1 MTSQKPLKFTWVPG
15 RRLFSD
21 RRFSYNLRFLPR
33 VAVKNQRGPPQ
44 HRYFIIFALGINHKT
59 APVEL
64 REQLAFAPEQ
74 VADALLD
81 LTAKTAVTDAVIV
94 STCNRTELYFSGS
107 DAQAKQVVSWL
118 ANFHQLD
125 ASAVQAHLYLHS
137 AEQATTHLMRVACGL
152 DSLVLGEPQILGQVK
167 QAYSQSRQLGT
178 IQPVFE
184 RLFQKTFAI
193 AKQVRTE
200 TDIGASAVSVAFAAV
215 TLAKQIFG
223 KLSDVQVLLI
233 GAGETIELVAKHLVE
248 QGAAHLTVAN
258 RSYDRAAGLAAQF
271 NGQVVSLSQVP
282 QALVD
287 ADVVISSTASTLP
300 IVGKGMVEQALKKR
314 RHKPMFLVDLA
325 VPRDIEAQVAELED
339 AYLYTVDDLQN
350 IVSQN
355 LQSRQHAAGQAEQMI
370 ATGVAEFSQW
380 LSIQGNIDW
389 VRDYRERCELVR
401 QDMLQRA
408 LNQLA
413 SGQDAEKVLTELSI
427 KLSNRLMHAPTRT
440 IRQLLQQDHA
450 PATEQATQGLINT
463 LLDV

>member
-1 MTSQKPLKFTWVPG
+1 M
-15 RRLFSD
+15 
-21 RRFSYNLRFLPR
+21 
-33 VAVKNQRGPPQ
+33 A
-44 HRYFIIFALGINHKT
+44 IFALGINHKT
-59 APVEL
+59 APVAL

-74 VADALLD
+74 IAEALLD

-107 DAQAKQVVSWL
+107 SEQSKQVIAWL
-118 ANFHQLD
+118 TQFHQLNRAD
-125 ASAVQAHLYLHS
+125 VEPHLYLHS
-137 AEQATTHLMRVACGL
+137 DDAASTHLMRVACGL

-184 RLFQKTFAI
+184 RLFQKTFAV
-193 AKQVRTE
+193 AKQVRTDTE
-200 TDIGASAVSVAFAAV
+200 IGASAVSVAFAAV
-215 TLAKQIFG
+215 TLARQIFG
-223 KLSDVQVLLI
+223 KLNDVKVLLI
-233 GAGETIELVAKHLVE
+233 GAGETIELVAKHLLE

-258 RSYDRAAGLAAQF
+258 RSYDRAAALAGQF
-271 NGQVVSLSQVP
+271 NGQVVTLSQVP

-325 VPRDIEAQVAELED
+325 VPRDIEAQVADLED

-350 IVSQN
+350 IVAQN
-355 LQSRQHAAGQAEQMI
+355 MQSRQHAAAQAEQMI
-370 ATGVAEFSQW
+370 AAGVADFSQW
-380 LSIQGNIDW
+380 LSLQGNIDW
-389 VRDYRERCELVR
+389 VRDYRERCEAVKQEL
-401 QDMLQRA
+401 LQRA

-413 SGQDAEKVLTELSI
+413 SGQSADKVMTELAT

-440 IRQLLQQDHA
+440 IRQLLQDDTTQ
-450 PATEQATQGLINT
+450 PQALINT

>member
-1 MTSQKPLKFTWVPG
+1 M
-15 RRLFSD
+15 
-21 RRFSYNLRFLPR
+21 
-33 VAVKNQRGPPQ
+33 
-44 HRYFIIFALGINHKT
+44 
-59 APVEL
+59 
-64 REQLAFAPEQ
+64 
-74 VADALLD
+74 
-81 LTAKTAVTDAVIV
+81 

-107 DAQAKQVVSWL
+107 SEQSKQVIDWL
-118 ANFHQLD
+118 AQFHQLNKQD
-125 ASAVQAHLYLHS
+125 VLPHLYLHS
-137 AEQATTHLMRVACGL
+137 DDAASAHLMRVACGL

-184 RLFQKTFAI
+184 RLFQKTFAV
-193 AKQVRTE
+193 AKQVRTDTE
-200 TDIGASAVSVAFAAV
+200 IGASAVSVAFAAV
-215 TLAKQIFG
+215 TLARQIFG
-223 KLSDVQVLLI
+223 KLNDVKVLLI
-233 GAGETIELVAKHLVE
+233 GAGETIELVAKHLLE

-258 RSYDRAAGLAAQF
+258 RSYDRAAALAAQF
-271 NGQVVSLSQVP
+271 NGQAISLAQVP

-350 IVSQN
+350 IVAQN
-355 LQSRQHAAGQAEQMI
+355 LQSRQNAAEQAEQMI
-370 ATGVAEFSQW
+370 AAGVADFSQW
-380 LSIQGNIDW
+380 LSLQGNIDW
-389 VRDYRERCELVR
+389 VRDYRERCEAVKQEL
-401 QDMLQRA
+401 LQRA

-413 SGQDAEKVLTELSI
+413 SGQSADKVMTELAT

-440 IRQLLQQDHA
+440 IRQLLQDD
-450 PATEQATQGLINT
+450 TTQPQTLINT

>member
-1 MTSQKPLKFTWVPG
+1 M
-15 RRLFSD
+15 
-21 RRFSYNLRFLPR
+21 
-33 VAVKNQRGPPQ
+33 
-44 HRYFIIFALGINHKT
+44 FALGINHKT
-59 APVEL
+59 APVAL

-107 DAQAKQVVSWL
+107 SEQSKQVIDWL
-118 ANFHQLD
+118 AQFHQLNRQE
-125 ASAVQAHLYLHS
+125 VEPHLYLHS
-137 AEQATTHLMRVACGL
+137 ADAASTHLMRVACGL

-184 RLFQKTFAI
+184 RLFQKTFAV
-193 AKQVRTE
+193 AKQVRTDTE
-200 TDIGASAVSVAFAAV
+200 IGASAVSVAFAAV
-215 TLAKQIFG
+215 TLARQIFG
-223 KLSDVQVLLI
+223 KLNDVKVLLI
-233 GAGETIELVAKHLVE
+233 GAGETIELVAKHLLE

-258 RSYDRAAGLAAQF
+258 RSYDRAAALAAQF
-271 NGQVVSLSQVP
+271 NGQAISLAQVP

-350 IVSQN
+350 IVAQN
-355 LQSRQHAAGQAEQMI
+355 MQSRQAAAEQAEQMI
-370 ATGVAEFSQW
+370 AVGVADFSQW
-380 LSIQGNIDW
+380 LALQGNIDW
-389 VRDYRERCELVR
+389 VRDYRERCDAVKQEL
-401 QDMLQRA
+401 LQRA

-413 SGQDAEKVLTELSI
+413 SGQSADKVMTELAT

-440 IRQLLQQDHA
+440 IRQLLQDD
-450 PATEQATQGLINT
+450 TTQPQTLINT